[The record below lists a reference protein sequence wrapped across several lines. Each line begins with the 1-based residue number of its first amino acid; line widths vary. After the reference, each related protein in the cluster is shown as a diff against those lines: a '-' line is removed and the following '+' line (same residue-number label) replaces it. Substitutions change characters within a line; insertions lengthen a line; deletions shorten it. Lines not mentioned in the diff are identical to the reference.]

1 MVNFR
6 KVVASVTVAAL
17 LAIGAAGCAS
27 RTAKGAA
34 IGAAGGAAVGALI
47 GRATGSTAR
56 GAIIGAA
63 VGGVGGAI
71 IGRQMDQQAEELA
84 KSLPDATVERV
95 GEGIL
100 VTFKSGILFDVDSDA
115 LRPAAR
121 QNLRN
126 LADSLQ
132 KYRRTNVLLVGHT
145 DASGSDSYNQNLSER
160 RASAAASFL
169 SAQGMTR
176 PRVETAGRGELEP
189 VASNDTETGRQE
201 NRRVEVAIFA
211 NEQYRDEA
219 AKRS

>member
-17 LAIGAAGCAS
+17 LPIGAAGCAS

-56 GAIIGAA
+56 GAIVGAA

-71 IGRQMDQQAEELA
+71 IGREMDQQAEELA

-100 VTFKSGILFDVDSDA
+100 VPYKRGILIDGDYEEP
-115 LRPAAR
+115 RPAAR
-121 QNLRN
+121 
-126 LADSLQ
+126 
-132 KYRRTNVLLVGHT
+132 H
-145 DASGSDSYNQNLSER
+145 
-160 RASAAASFL
+160 
-169 SAQGMTR
+169 
-176 PRVETAGRGELEP
+176 
-189 VASNDTETGRQE
+189 
-201 NRRVEVAIFA
+201 NR
-211 NEQYRDEA
+211 
-219 AKRS
+219 